1 MKPYIPYAWQKKG
14 ETQRVFTRNKN
25 NRLNVLG
32 IMSLS
37 GHLTVYHSE
46 QTLDGEFIKNS
57 LTDFCKK
64 EHKKPRVIVMDNGP
78 IHHAK
83 IVKDEFEEWEN
94 QEMSIFFLPTYS
106 PHLNPIEILWRF
118 CKYKWLNKA
127 NYKTWGTLKKAILNI
142 FKEYG
147 LLYTIDFKDLITNNT
162 QKYITF
168 NSA

>member
-1 MKPYIPYAWQKKG
+1 MKPYIPYGWQKKG
-14 ETQRVFTRNKN
+14 NTQRLFTKKNN

-46 QTLDGEFIKNS
+46 QNLDGEFIKNS

-118 CKYKWLNKA
+118 CKYKWLNKVH
-127 NYKTWGTLKKAILNI
+127 YKTWSTLKKAILNI

-147 LLYTIDFKDLITNNT
+147 LLYTIDFKDLITNNI